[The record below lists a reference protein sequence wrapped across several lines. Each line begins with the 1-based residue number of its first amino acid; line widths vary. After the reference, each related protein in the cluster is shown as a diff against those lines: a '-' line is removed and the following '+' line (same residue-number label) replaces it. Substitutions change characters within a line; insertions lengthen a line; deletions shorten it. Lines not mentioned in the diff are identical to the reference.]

1 MLSAPVTRLRRRFS
15 VDQSDDTK
23 SPSAPSTPTKKR
35 GRLAAKPQLELIDEN
50 GKSKALTNRICSSTY
65 SFLNHEIFYFLKKI
79 KEVSEPPT

>member
-50 GKSKALTNRICSSTY
+50 GKSKALPNRICSSTY
-65 SFLNHEIFYFLKKI
+65 PYLRNMNYFILLKKQRNF
-79 KEVSEPPT
+79 